1 VLGLTFKEDV
11 PDLRNSRVV
20 DVIHELQSYGVDVAV
35 HDPVADAADAHEEYG
50 FTLTDWDALPVADAV
65 VLAVTHQDYLR
76 RPVRDYVAMLRRG
89 GCFVD
94 VKSRFNRQELEAA
107 GVRVWRL

>member
-1 VLGLTFKEDV
+1 
-11 PDLRNSRVV
+11 
-20 DVIHELQSYGVDVAV
+20 
-35 HDPVADAADAHEEYG
+35 
-50 FTLTDWDALPVADAV
+50 
-65 VLAVTHQDYLR
+65 VLAVAHRDYLQ

-94 VKSRFNRQELEAA
+94 VKSRFNKQELKAA